1 VTDQFDIQ
9 AAIKALCE
17 PRDLL
22 ADEMSD
28 VMRIIMSGEATP
40 AQIGAFLIGLAVK
53 GETVEEISAAA
64 DVMRSFATKVSIDP
78 DSIVDPVGTGG
89 DGGKLFNI
97 STASAFVA
105 AGAGARIAKH
115 GNRAMSG
122 RSGAADL
129 LEAAGVNIMLD
140 AEQVATCINDT
151 GIGFMFAPSHHG
163 ATRHAV
169 GPRREIGVRNI
180 FNLLGPLTNPAGA
193 LRQMIGV
200 FDSRW
205 VRPLADVLNR
215 LGSKHVMVV
224 HSDDGLDEISIA
236 ATTQVSELRHGEV
249 RDYQIDP
256 AALGIAGSLDKL
268 SVDSAE
274 QSLAII
280 ESVFNGTPGEAANI
294 IIVNAGA
301 TIYCADVA
309 DSLEQGM
316 ELARQSIASGAAASK
331 LRQLASFSQQFAVE
345 E

>member
-1 VTDQFDIQ
+1 MTDKFDIQ
-9 AAIKALCE
+9 AAIKVLCE
-17 PRDLL
+17 PRDLNT
-22 ADEMSD
+22 DEMSD
-28 VMRIIMSGEATP
+28 VMRIMMSGEATP

-64 DVMRSFATKVSIDP
+64 SVMRSFATPVDIDP

-89 DGGKLFNI
+89 DGGKLFNV

-140 AEQVATCINDT
+140 ANQVATCIKDV

-200 FDSRW
+200 FDQRW
-205 VRPLADVLNR
+205 VRPLAEVLDR

-224 HSDDGLDEISIA
+224 HSNDGLDEISIA
-236 ATTQVSELRHGEV
+236 DTTQVSELKHGQV
-249 RDYQIDP
+249 KDYQLSP
-256 AALGIAGSLDKL
+256 TELGVAGSLDQL
-268 SVDSAE
+268 SVESAE
-274 QSLAII
+274 HSLAII
-280 ESVFNGTPGEAANI
+280 ESVFNGESGDAANMV
-294 IIVNAGA
+294 IVNAGA

-309 DSLEQGM
+309 DSLEQGINM
-316 ELARQSIASGAAASK
+316 ARQSLASGAAASK
-331 LRQLASFSQQFAVE
+331 LQELASLSQQFVDAD
-345 E
+345 

>member
-140 AEQVATCINDT
+140 AEQVATCISDT

-249 RDYQIDP
+249 RNYQIDP
-256 AALGIAGSLDKL
+256 AALGIAGSLDQL

-274 QSLAII
+274 QSLAVI
-280 ESVFNGTPGEAANI
+280 ESVFGGAPGDAANI
-294 IIVNAGA
+294 VIVNAGA

-316 ELARQSIASGAAASK
+316 EMARQSIASGAAASK
-331 LRQLASFSQQFAVE
+331 LRQLANFSQQFATE